1 MKNKEIMKKMPELQK
16 CVCFNLKK
24 ATRAVTQIYDE
35 RLRPCGLRATQL
47 TILFV
52 VGTAE
57 SASITHLSQMLVMDR
72 TTLTRNLKLLEKNG
86 LIEINKGKD
95 NRSRMV
101 SLTENGLQITEK
113 ALPVWEETQ
122 AYVTT
127 QLGKGRWDVLLNNL
141 SAAIALAGKK

>member
-1 MKNKEIMKKMPELQK
+1 MPELQK

-47 TILFV
+47 TILLV
-52 VGTAE
+52 VSSAE
-57 SASITHLSQMLVMDR
+57 STSITHLSQMLVMDR

-86 LIEINKGKD
+86 LVEINKGAD

-101 SLTENGLQITEK
+101 SLTENGLQVTEK
-113 ALPVWEETQ
+113 AIPIWEETQ
-122 AYVTT
+122 SYVTT
-127 QLGKGRWDVLLNNL
+127 QLGKGVWDVLLNNL
-141 SAAIALAGKK
+141 PAAIALAEKK